1 MTCGFM
7 NSAEVAAKELWERA
21 VLVCGLGRAELVRS
35 AVSVG
40 CYLGGAPLE
49 PFGTQMNQVCGS

>member
-1 MTCGFM
+1 MTYGFM

-35 AVSVG
+35 ALCVRSAW
-40 CYLGGAPLE
+40 GAIWAVPPWSRLV
-49 PFGTQMNQVCGS
+49 PR